1 MKISGE
7 NPLINSSVPS
17 RQQPSTEFERWVQT
31 PTQQTQGDEYYRA
44 HQDQLQHS
52 ELRFDSVI
60 EAAQIAV
67 YGREQPLTKAPAP
80 LPSSPIANTSVPISD
95 TQGCSF
101 PLPPSTDTQAL
112 QMTETVVNTLKPATV
127 LYSDQTEKTL
137 QEEIQNPVKPIT
149 TTQVLRLAVPEKNH
163 HLYNH
168 QNEVELALNTK
179 GLSTEESTE
188 LQTLIKQWLT
198 RKGYALKQLIINGE
212 KQ

>member
-1 MKISGE
+1 MKITSETQLMNG
-7 NPLINSSVPS
+7 PTTS
-17 RQQPSTEFERWVQT
+17 QQQSADFERWLRS

-44 HQDQLQHS
+44 HQTQLQHS
-52 ELRFDSVI
+52 ELRFNSVI
-60 EAAQIAV
+60 NATQTPPCD
-67 YGREQPLTKAPAP
+67 REQPIIKTPAP
-80 LPSSPIANTSVPISD
+80 SLPITTTTAPISD
-95 TQGCSF
+95 NQDNPC
-101 PLPPSTDTQAL
+101 PLLPYTDMQAL
-112 QMTETVVNTLKPATV
+112 PLTETVIRTVKSATI

-137 QEEIQNPVKPIT
+137 QEEIQNPVRPTT

-163 HLYNH
+163 HLYKH

-198 RKGYALKQLIINGE
+198 RKGYTLKQLIINGE